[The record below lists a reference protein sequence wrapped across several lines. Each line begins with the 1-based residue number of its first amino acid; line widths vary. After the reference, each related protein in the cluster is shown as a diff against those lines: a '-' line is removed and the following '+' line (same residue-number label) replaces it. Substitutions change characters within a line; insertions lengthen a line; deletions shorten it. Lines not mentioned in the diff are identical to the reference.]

1 MRAHCT
7 AASTLPRPPWL
18 QSKARTDASER
29 HETAGGCKQGATL
42 GLGIGALRFQLL
54 ELRSQGV
61 PFLLKVGGRFEL
73 RLHKPEALQ
82 AQSLDAGHSTGTVQ
96 ALYRYSIGTVQA
108 LDAGSDSHEL
118 ASTEISP

>member
-1 MRAHCT
+1 
-7 AASTLPRPPWL
+7 
-18 QSKARTDASER
+18 
-29 HETAGGCKQGATL
+29 L

-82 AQSLDAGHSTGTVQ
+82 AQSLDAGHSTGTRCGHSTSTVQ
-96 ALYRYSIGTVQA
+96 VLDRYWIGTVQA